1 MTHRNFEDEEITGVC
16 YTLAGEGKLEQFIQR
31 HNRLVRPEFQVDKT
45 NAWAIHDSDEFDDD
59 LYIYG
64 EVSVEISQ
72 FHSLSGH
79 TTEVTYYPED
89 FDEME
94 SE

>member
-1 MTHRNFEDEEITGVC
+1 MTYRNFEDEEITGVC
-16 YTLAGEGKLEQFIQR
+16 YTLAGEGKLERFIQR
-31 HNRLVRPEFQVDKT
+31 YNRLVRPEFQVDKT
-45 NAWAIHDSDEFDDD
+45 NAWTIHDSDEFDDD
-59 LYIYG
+59 LYING

-72 FHSLSGH
+72 FESLSGH
-79 TTEVTYYPED
+79 TTTVTYYPED